1 MQGLVTKSTG
11 SGYRVLLDDGSSVL
25 CHIKGNLRIRGIRTT
40 NPVAVGDRVQI
51 TLTDAVGPTAEGG
64 PTGEAGH
71 VGWITDILPRRNY
84 IIRRATN
91 LSKQAHILAANL
103 DQVALI
109 VTIRHPETS
118 TTFIDRFLATAE
130 AYRIPAV
137 LIFNKIDLLTPD
149 ELDYLNSLRQLYE
162 SLNYPTYA
170 ICAKNITENGAPAKS
185 GRGNGFCGESGGTG
199 RFNERGT
206 LSPCDPVAEREAVLM
221 SVFLGKTTL
230 LAGNSGVGKS
240 TLLNA
245 LFGREL
251 TRTAD
256 LSDAHDTGMH
266 TTTFSEMYPLTA
278 TRSYSEAVL
287 QQRGL
292 TAEGGHPA
300 LGWVIDVPGVKGFG
314 SVEMEP
320 HEVSHYFRDIFRI
333 GQSCRYSDCLHTGEP
348 GCAVR
353 EALTNQ
359 KPNLQSSIFNLK
371 SHIALSRYESYLS
384 MLGDSSE
391 QKYR

>member
-84 IIRRATN
+84 ISRRATN

-149 ELDYLNSLRQLYE
+149 EETELADLRTLYE
-162 SLNYPTYA
+162 SLDYPTYA
-170 ICAKNITENGAPAKS
+170 ISATNLE
-185 GRGNGFCGESGGTG
+185 ES
-199 RFNERGT
+199 
-206 LSPCDPVAEREAVLM
+206 VK
-221 SVFLGKTTL
+221 SVFTGKVTL

-240 TLLNA
+240 TFLNA
-245 LFGREL
+245 VFGCEK
-251 TRTAD
+251 TRTGHI
-256 LSDAHDTGMH
+256 SDAHDKGMH
-266 TTTFSEMYPLTA
+266 TTTFSEMYQLPITHNPSPV
-278 TRSYSEAVL
+278 THTPS
-287 QQRGL
+287 
-292 TAEGGHPA
+292 
-300 LGWVIDVPGVKGFG
+300 WIIDTPGIKGFG
-314 SVEMEP
+314 AVQMEK
-320 HEVSHYFRDIFRI
+320 EEISHYFREIFRI
-333 GQSCRYSDCLHTGEP
+333 GRECRYGNCLHTGEP
-348 GCAVR
+348 GCAVHDAVVDGR
-353 EALTNQ
+353 
-359 KPNLQSSIFNLK
+359 
-371 SHIALSRYESYLS
+371 IAMSRYESYISL
-384 MLGDSSE
+384 LGDCDE
-391 QKYR
+391 AKYR